1 MEFDRIDLESKL
13 FVQRRMREADGWR
26 LELAARTGKHGRSG
40 SSADGLPAR
49 ARLAVARAKQV
60 LRSGHVRPEPQC
72 C

>member
-13 FVQRRMREADGWR
+13 FVQRRMREADDWR
-26 LELAARTGKHGRSG
+26 LELAARSGKDGRPSTR
-40 SSADGLPAR
+40 ADSLLSLP
-49 ARLAVARAKQV
+49 RLAVARTKQV

>member
-13 FVQRRMREADGWR
+13 FVQRRMREADSWR
-26 LELAARTGKHGRSG
+26 LELTARAGKDGRS
-40 SSADGLPAR
+40 STSADGLLALP
-49 ARLAVARAKQV
+49 RLAVARTKQV

>member
-26 LELAARTGKHGRSG
+26 LELAARAGQNGRMG
-40 SSADGLPAR
+40 SPADGMPVR